1 MPTHDSRQMAASQN
15 SAAST
20 ESAASRAIQI
30 TFAALL
36 GVFVVGGVGFSQIGP
51 MHNATHDVR
60 HAAAFPCH

>member
-1 MPTHDSRQMAASQN
+1 MNSPHSRTTAASSQ
-15 SAAST
+15 SVAA
-20 ESAASRAIQI
+20 RAIPI
-30 TFAALL
+30 TLAALL